1 MGFEDNIEKGKS
13 SGKPSVSSKMTLQ
26 KAIELGE
33 YNPDYLSTFPE
44 WLTLSRHIKF
54 QYIRDAIESRRR
66 HLITQYAEINNIL
79 DFSKKPHL
87 KEALK
92 NNKETAFV
100 ALDLVETKKDVDI
113 DFKIED
119 CKFGDFNQKELEQ
132 EFEKLEFNTL
142 INRIAS
148 LNNN

>member
-92 NNKETAFV
+92 NIETQ
-100 ALDLVETKKDVDI
+100 LHKVE
-113 DFKIED
+113 ED
-119 CKFGDFNQKELEQ
+119 R
-132 EFEKLEFNTL
+132 EKLFVKYST
-142 INRIAS
+142 
-148 LNNN
+148 